1 MDYCIKNYKN
11 IYIKLNDNGQPVTC
25 GESLRG
31 RFPEHKAKNILN
43 SLPKTLRKMNFRVVA
58 IPEIKTKDE
67 LEDNIHN
74 RADYELADEISNWVD
89 KFGTCADIFNEAK
102 QRKIALVDELH
113 KKDNELIDILHIIEI
128 EKPKDMFGG
137 WKLYKSIWNNR
148 KQRRKIKDELLIV
161 GNVLDEI
168 NPSSI
173 QRDRLQKVVD
183 GLFTRKYTFR
193 VIEEERE
200 ENDCL

>member
-1 MDYCIKNYKN
+1 MDYCIKNNKN
-11 IYIKLNDNGQPVTC
+11 VYIRIGKNGQPVTC
-25 GESLRG
+25 GESLKG
-31 RFPEHKAKNILN
+31 IFNECKAKNIL
-43 SLPKTLRKMNFRVVA
+43 SSMPKTLRRMNFRVIA
-58 IPEIKTKDE
+58 IPDINRKE
-67 LEDNIHN
+67 LEDSIEN
-74 RADYELADEISNWVD
+74 RADYELAYEISNWLD

-102 QRKIALVDELH
+102 QRKIVLVDELH

-168 NPSSI
+168 NPSTI
-173 QRDRLQKVVD
+173 QRDKLQRVVD

-193 VIEEERE
+193 VIEEDGDK
-200 ENDCL
+200 NDRL